1 MVNKKQPRSARTST
15 RKRDERREQA
25 RAIARAEQARADAAE
40 KERVRVQRAEIAEEA
55 GKLVETVA
63 WLIEIRA
70 EKEALE
76 TEQARTLAE
85 AATEAPIPIR
95 PVHDGCCDEDY
106 AEEDDS
112 EPEGEGEED
121 DDFDCTRVHRR
132 VFTIPKPRMAGTRR
146 LREW

>member
-40 KERVRVQRAEIAEEA
+40 KERVRVQ
-55 GKLVETVA
+55 
-63 WLIEIRA
+63 
-70 EKEALE
+70 EALDA
-76 TEQARTLAE
+76 EQARILAE
-85 AATEAPIPIR
+85 AVARLNEVHVAGNDVQDSDDFEQAPDYSTY
-95 PVHDGCCDEDY
+95 DGCGETDY

-121 DDFDCTRVHRR
+121 DDFDCTRVHRS
-132 VFTIPKPRMAGTRR
+132 VLTMPRPRTAGTRR
-146 LREW
+146 FREP